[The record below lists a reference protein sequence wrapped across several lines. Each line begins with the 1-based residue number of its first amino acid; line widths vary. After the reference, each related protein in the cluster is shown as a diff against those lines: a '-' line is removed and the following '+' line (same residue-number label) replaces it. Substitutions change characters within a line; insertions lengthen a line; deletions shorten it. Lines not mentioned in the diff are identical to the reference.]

1 MGDAH
6 SKVTVP
12 GVRARKGGAKLTMVT
27 AYDYPTASIAS
38 EAGIDMILVGD
49 SVANVVHGYETTL
62 EADLDL
68 MIIHAKAVKRAK
80 PHSLVVVDMP
90 WMTYHTGT
98 KDAVRNAGRLVRK
111 GGAEAVKLE
120 GGRNRVPVVERI
132 VDAEIPV
139 MGHLGL
145 TPQSYHAMGG
155 YRVQGR
161 DLDAARVL
169 IDDAHALVEAGVF
182 SIVLEGIPEV
192 LAEIVTREIPVPT
205 IGIGA
210 GKVTDG
216 QVLVFHDVMGLG
228 AGRYPKFVRSYAD
241 LRSTAIDG
249 LRAYAADVENG
260 AFPAEVESYH
270 MADDIAM
277 ELLGEVQPSDDSSR
291 LSS

>member
-1 MGDAH
+1 MGDPH

-49 SVANVVHGYETTL
+49 SVANVVHGFETTL
-62 EADLDL
+62 EIDIDL
-68 MIIHAKAVKRAK
+68 MIVHAAAVKRAK

-90 WMTYHTGT
+90 WMSYHTGS
-98 KDAVRNAGRLVRK
+98 KEAVRNAGRLVRK

-120 GGRNRVPVVERI
+120 GGRNRVKAIERI

-161 DLDAARVL
+161 DIDTARAL
-169 IDDAHALVEAGVF
+169 IDDAHAIVEAGVF
-182 SIVLEGIPEV
+182 AIVLEGVPEV
-192 LAEIVTREIPVPT
+192 LADIVTKEVPVPT

-216 QVLVFHDVMGLG
+216 QVLVFHDVLG
-228 AGRYPKFVRSYAD
+228 IGGGRYPKFVRSYAD
-241 LRSTAIDG
+241 LRSQAIEA
-249 LRAYAADVENG
+249 LRSYAADVENG
-260 AFPAEVESYH
+260 AFPAEAETYH
-270 MADDIAM
+270 MADEIAT
-277 ELLGEVQPSDDSSR
+277 ELLGEVRSSDDSSQ
-291 LSS
+291 LQS

>member
-27 AYDYPTASIAS
+27 AYDHPTASIVS
-38 EAGIDMILVGD
+38 DAGIDMILVGD
-49 SVANVVHGYETTL
+49 SVGNVVHGYDTTL
-62 EADLDL
+62 EVDLDV
-68 MIIHAKAVKRAK
+68 MIIHAKAVKRAR

-90 WMTYHTGT
+90 WMSYHTGT
-98 KDAVRNAGRLVRK
+98 KDAVRNAGKLVRK

-120 GGRNRVPVVERI
+120 GGRNRVKVIERI

-145 TPQSYHAMGG
+145 TPQSFHAMGG

-161 DLDAARVL
+161 DLDAARTL
-169 IDDAHALVEAGVF
+169 IDDAHAIVEAGVF
-182 SIVLEGIPEV
+182 AIVLEGIPEV
-192 LAEIVTREIPVPT
+192 LAEIVTKEVPVPT

-210 GKVTDG
+210 GNVTDG
-216 QVLVFHDVMGLG
+216 QVLVFHDVLG
-228 AGRYPKFVRSYAD
+228 IGGGRYPKFVRSYAD
-241 LRSTAIDG
+241 LRSDAIEA
-249 LRAYAADVENG
+249 LRSYAADVENG
-260 AFPAEVESYH
+260 AFPADEETYH

-277 ELLGEVQPSDDSSR
+277 ELLGEVERSEDSSQ
-291 LSS
+291 LPS